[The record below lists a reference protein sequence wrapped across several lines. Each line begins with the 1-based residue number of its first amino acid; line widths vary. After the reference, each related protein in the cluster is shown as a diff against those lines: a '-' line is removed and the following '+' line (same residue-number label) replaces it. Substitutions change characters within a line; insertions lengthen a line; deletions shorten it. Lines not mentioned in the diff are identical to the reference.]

1 MARRSVLRRPKGSP
15 DDLASVNTPSPE
27 AMLWVIKVLVD
38 DEPDVPV
45 TSEGISRIAGRPSTG
60 TGTGGTIGM
69 VWCIVVSFIWGATTL
84 GTLVIAKAAELRT
97 TATVAVIALELAG
110 FCAGLVAALWV
121 RRRDTS

>member
-60 TGTGGTIGM
+60 TGGTIGM

-84 GTLVIAKAAELRT
+84 GTLVIAKAAELRS

>member
-1 MARRSVLRRPKGSP
+1 
-15 DDLASVNTPSPE
+15 
-27 AMLWVIKVLVD
+27 MLWVIKVLVD

-45 TSEGISRIAGRPSTG
+45 TGEGISRIAGRPSTG
-60 TGTGGTIGM
+60 TGTGATIGM

-110 FCAGLVAALWV
+110 FCAGLGAELWV

>member
-1 MARRSVLRRPKGSP
+1 MARRSVPRRPKGSP

-45 TSEGISRIAGRPSTG
+45 TGEGISRIAGRPSTG
-60 TGTGGTIGM
+60 TGTGATIGM

-110 FCAGLVAALWV
+110 FCAGLGAALWV